1 MKYVK
6 SHEKNDWQ
14 QEMLYIHEK
23 KHIIIIPA
31 DRIYS
36 SLSKKEKVI
45 FTEASILYTKK
56 SKIKASNKWAE
67 VISLQ
72 C

>member
-1 MKYVK
+1 MTDSKKCYLSMKR
-6 SHEKNDWQ
+6 N
-14 QEMLYIHEK
+14 
-23 KHIIIIPA
+23 IIIIPG

-45 FTEASILYTKK
+45 FTEASIFYIKK

-67 VISLQ
+67 VIPLQ